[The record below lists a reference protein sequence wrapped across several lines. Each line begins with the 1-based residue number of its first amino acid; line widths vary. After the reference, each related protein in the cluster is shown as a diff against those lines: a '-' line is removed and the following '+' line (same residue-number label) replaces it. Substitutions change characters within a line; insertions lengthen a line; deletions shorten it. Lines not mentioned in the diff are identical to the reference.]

1 MKEPINN
8 DSSHEEII
16 KIKTEFHAYQKT
28 TDNRLDEILEKI
40 ETRQFSSY
48 QITMFLIV
56 LITTMASMMIYITDI
71 KSDSRNNTTEIK
83 TLKIVDIHLKDVDEK
98 RELQYDNIMIMLT
111 QIKAELKA
119 NKTN

>member
-1 MKEPINN
+1 MTPPIDQTNK
-8 DSSHEEII
+8 DIIEIR
-16 KIKTEFHAYQKT
+16 TEFSEYKKT
-28 TDNRLDEILEKI
+28 TNNRLDEIIDSLK
-40 ETRQFSSY
+40 TRQFSSY
-48 QITMFLIV
+48 QITMFLVV

-111 QIKAELKA
+111 AIQTELK
-119 NKTN
+119 NRK